1 MSMKCPSLSF
11 LLTLCWKSILFN
23 IRMATLACFF
33 GTFAR
38 KIGFQPFTLRYYL
51 SLSLRC
57 VSCMQQNVGTC
68 LRSQSV
74 SLCLF
79 IRELSPLIIR
89 DITEKYLLL
98 AVIFQCVSV

>member
-1 MSMKCPSLSF
+1 
-11 LLTLCWKSILFN
+11 
-23 IRMATLACFF
+23 
-33 GTFAR
+33 
-38 KIGFQPFTLRYYL
+38 
-51 SLSLRC
+51 
-57 VSCMQQNVGTC
+57 MQQNVGTC

-98 AVIFQCVSV
+98 AVIFVVSLCSVLVAVFF